1 MRSILFGVLAVS
13 HFVAIAKWPSLISI
27 PTMLKRQLN
36 AYVKSYQGLSNQIW
50 LLALITLINR
60 AGTMVVPFLSLY
72 LTTNLSFSLSEVGWI
87 MTAFGTGSILG
98 AWLGGKLTDKIGY
111 YKVMLISLIGAG
123 ITFVVVQYLS
133 SFLFLVIG
141 IFILMT
147 IADMFRPAMYVSIRA
162 YSKPENNT
170 RSVTL
175 IRLAINLG
183 FSFGPAMG
191 GVIIASIGYGSL
203 FWIDGITCI
212 SAAILLYMLLNEKSG
227 NPIVQENT
235 NGQKSQSAYTDIS
248 YLVFLAIVFL
258 TAIVFLQMFAT
269 VPIYYKAIHQLTEGQ
284 IGLLLGMNGLLIFL
298 FEMPLINWLEN
309 SRISK
314 ATILWIGTLIL
325 GMGFVVFNVSDW
337 KGILI
342 ISMLF
347 ITLGEM
353 LIFPFANSFAMERSQ
368 KGKAGEYM
376 ALFPIAFS
384 GAHIIGPN
392 MGMQLIE
399 GFGYGFTWNMVFV
412 ATFAGIVL
420 CYYLRYRLKSEQ
432 IGYEN
437 SNQKIPSTVA

>member
-1 MRSILFGVLAVS
+1 MIR
-13 HFVAIAKWPSLISI
+13 
-27 PTMLKRQLN
+27 RQLD
-36 AYVKSYQGLSNQIW
+36 AYIQSYQGLSRQIW

-72 LTTNLSFSLSEVGWI
+72 LTASLGYSLSQVGWV

-98 AWLGGKLTDKIGY
+98 AWLGGKLTDHFGY
-111 YKVMLISLIGAG
+111 YKIMLVSLIGSG
-123 ITFVVVQYLS
+123 VIFIVVQYLNDFW
-133 SFLFLVIG
+133 FLTGGVFV
-141 IFILMT
+141 LML

-191 GVIIASIGYGSL
+191 GIIIATLTYGSL
-203 FWIDGITCI
+203 FWIDGITCLVA
-212 SAAILLYMLLNEKSG
+212 SILLYLLLNEKDG
-227 NPIVQENT
+227 RPINQENT
-235 NGQKSQSAYTDIS
+235 NGKKSQSAYSDLP

-269 VPIYYKAIHQLTEGQ
+269 VPVYYKTVHLLTEEQ

-309 SRISK
+309 SKISK
-314 ATILWIGTLIL
+314 AFVLLIGTLTL
-325 GMGFVVFNVSDW
+325 GLGFLVFNLSEWV
-337 KGILI
+337 GILV
-342 ISMLF
+342 ISMFF

-384 GAHIIGPN
+384 SAHIIGPN

-399 GFGYGFTWNMVFV
+399 NYGYNFTWSMTLV
-412 ATFAGIVL
+412 ATAIGLGL
-420 CYYLRYRLKSEQ
+420 CLYLRYKLNAET
-432 IGYEN
+432 YEN
-437 SNQKIPSTVA
+437 TDQKISSAIT

>member
-1 MRSILFGVLAVS
+1 MIR
-13 HFVAIAKWPSLISI
+13 
-27 PTMLKRQLN
+27 RQLN
-36 AYVKSYQGLSNQIW
+36 AYIQSYQGLSREIW

-72 LTTNLSFSLSEVGWI
+72 LTASLGYSLSEVGWV

-98 AWLGGKLTDKIGY
+98 AWLGGKLTDHFGY
-111 YKVMLISLIGAG
+111 YKIMLFSLIGSG
-123 ITFVVVQYLS
+123 VVFIIVQYLNE
-133 SFLFLVIG
+133 FWFLVGG
-141 IFILMT
+141 IFILML

-191 GVIIASIGYGSL
+191 GIIIATMTYGSL
-203 FWIDGITCI
+203 FWIDGITCLVA
-212 SAAILLYMLLNEKSG
+212 SILLYLLLNEKDG
-227 NPIVQENT
+227 KPVNEQMAT
-235 NGQKSQSAYTDIS
+235 GQKRQSAYSDLP

-269 VPIYYKAIHQLTEGQ
+269 VPIYYKTIHHLSEGQ
-284 IGLLLGMNGLLIFL
+284 IGLLLGMNGMLIFL
-298 FEMPLINWLEN
+298 FEMPLINWLEK

-314 ATILWIGTLIL
+314 ASVLLIGTLVL
-325 GMGFVVFNVSDW
+325 GMGFWVFNLSEW
-337 KGILI
+337 AGILI
-342 ISMLF
+342 VSMFF

-353 LIFPFANSFAMERSQ
+353 LIFPFANSFAMERSE

-384 GAHIIGPN
+384 AAHIIGPN
-392 MGMQLIE
+392 IGMQLIE
-399 GFGYGFTWNMVFV
+399 THGYNFTWSMILV
-412 ATFAGIVL
+412 ATAVGLGL
-420 CYYLRYRLKSEQ
+420 CLYLKYRLNAEAHGNTNK
-432 IGYEN
+432 
-437 SNQKIPSTVA
+437 KISSAVS

>member
-1 MRSILFGVLAVS
+1 MIR
-13 HFVAIAKWPSLISI
+13 
-27 PTMLKRQLN
+27 RQLD
-36 AYVKSYQGLSNQIW
+36 AYIQSYQGLSREIW

-72 LTTNLSFSLSEVGWI
+72 LTASLGYTLSQVGWV

-98 AWLGGKLTDKIGY
+98 AWLGGKLTDLFGY
-111 YKVMLISLIGAG
+111 YKIMLASLIGSG
-123 ITFVVVQYLS
+123 VIFIVVQYLNDFW
-133 SFLFLVIG
+133 FLAGGVFVLMLV
-141 IFILMT
+141 
-147 IADMFRPAMYVSIRA
+147 ADMFRPAMYVSIRA

-191 GVIIASIGYGSL
+191 GLIIATMTYGSL
-203 FWIDGITCI
+203 FWIDGITCLVA
-212 SAAILLYMLLNEKSG
+212 SILLYLLLNEKDG
-227 NPIVQENT
+227 TVVNHEIAV
-235 NGQKSQSAYTDIS
+235 GQKRQSAYSDLP

-269 VPIYYKAIHQLTEGQ
+269 VPVYYKTVHLLTEGQ
-284 IGLLLGMNGLLIFL
+284 IGLLLGMNGMLIFL

-309 SRISK
+309 NRISK
-314 ATILWIGTLIL
+314 ATVLLIGTLIL
-325 GMGFVVFNVSDW
+325 GLGFLVFNLSEW
-337 KGILI
+337 TGILI

-384 GAHIIGPN
+384 AAHIVGPN
-392 MGMQLIE
+392 IGMQLIE
-399 GFGYGFTWNMVFV
+399 ANGYNFTWSM
-412 ATFAGIVL
+412 TFIVTIVSIGL
-420 CYYLRYRLKSEQ
+420 CLYLKYRLSAETN
-432 IGYEN
+432 GN
-437 SNQKIPSTVA
+437 TNQKISSAVS